1 MKFTFGII
9 TYNDEARTMLVI
21 KSILREN
28 IPDCQIIVVGG
39 ENLYNHASIPS
50 LLNRNITYI
59 PFDES
64 IKKGW
69 ITKKKNIITENAK
82 YDNIV
87 YMHDYVKLNQGWY
100 NKFVEF
106 GDNWDI
112 CMNRINSF
120 EYQHPWGDRFRDW
133 AAWDD
138 PNLCDVGDGIHR
150 DEDGVLGHCVIV
162 PYAYNLTQHM
172 YISGTYWVAK
182 KKVMEEEPLNE
193 TLCWGEGED
202 VEWSKRVRTKYRYVM
217 NPRSSVQ
224 LTKPKS
230 PGVSFVDQ
238 GRIYW
243 HLIKGGTKYGAIG
256 VVDGI

>member
-1 MKFTFGII
+1 MDFTFGII
-9 TYNDEARTMLVI
+9 TLDDEARTLLAI
-21 KSILREN
+21 KSVLREN

-39 ENLYNHASIPS
+39 KNLYN
-50 LLNRNITYI
+50 NDNITHI

-64 IKKGW
+64 IKEGW

-87 YMHDYVKLNQGWY
+87 YMHDYIKLNQGWY

-120 EYQHPWGDRFRDW
+120 EYQHPWGNRFRDW

-138 PNLCDVGDGIHR
+138 PDICDVGDGIHR
-150 DEDGVLGHCVIV
+150 NEDGTLEHCVMM
-162 PYAYNLTQHM
+162 PYAYNETQHM
-172 YISGTYWVAK
+172 YVSGTYWVAK

-202 VEWSKRVRTKYRYVM
+202 VEWSKRVRTKCRYVM
-217 NPRSSVQ
+217 NPHSSVR

-243 HLIKGGTKYGAIG
+243 HLTEGGTKYGVIG
-256 VVDGI
+256 IVDGI

>member
-9 TYNDEARTMLVI
+9 TYNDEARTLLAI

-39 ENLYNHASIPS
+39 ENLYN
-50 LLNRNITYI
+50 NDNITHI

-64 IKKGW
+64 IKEGW

-87 YMHDYVKLNQGWY
+87 YMHDYIKLNQGWY

-106 GDNWDI
+106 GDDWDI

-120 EYQHPWGDRFRDW
+120 KYQHPWGNRFRDW
-133 AAWDD
+133 TAWDD
-138 PNLCDVGDGIHR
+138 PGICNIG
-150 DEDGVLGHCVIV
+150 GVHSCVMM
-162 PYAYNLTQHM
+162 PYAYNETQHM

-202 VEWSKRVRTKYRYVM
+202 VEWSKRVRTKCRYVM
-217 NPRSSVQ
+217 NPHSSVQ
-224 LTKPKS
+224 LTKLKHA
-230 PGVSFVDQ
+230 GVSFIDES
-238 GRIYW
+238 RIFW
-243 HLIKGGTKYGAIG
+243 RVISGINVTAIG
-256 VVDGI
+256 TVDGI